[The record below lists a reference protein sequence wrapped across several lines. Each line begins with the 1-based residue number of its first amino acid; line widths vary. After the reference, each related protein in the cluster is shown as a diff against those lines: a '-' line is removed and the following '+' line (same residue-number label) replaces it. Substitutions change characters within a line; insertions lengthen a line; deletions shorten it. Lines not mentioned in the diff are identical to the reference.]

1 MNRTSTILAL
11 LAVTLVGCDE
21 SSQLVKP
28 GDVPITPTLARPG
41 ETAAKPAKPKVPA
54 TAATATAPGRDK
66 AQPPAA
72 KTKPAVRASLLP
84 RPLTSTAPPARQKTL
99 TQTDPNLLRAPS
111 RQTRKIPSKPRDP
124 APAQAQTPAPASVGG
139 DKPAVRQRRLDNPPA
154 RPIELTA
161 LGEDTPQR
169 PTLSTPTI
177 AASLDRVEAKDDQ
190 PADIKPKPASL
201 QTKTHAPRLA
211 PIAVEEQF
219 EEDLAGYPGQADGSV
234 DPQDLPQGD
243 VAPEADETSPW
254 NLEKIRE
261 DKQEQTAAQA
271 VAKREIDELD
281 VAPPEPDEP
290 IVMNQAKV
298 VAGLTLQVNNRYI
311 NADEILA
318 ALHQS
323 LLKIPKRIS
332 REDFSRQAGRLINRQ
347 ITYQI
352 QQVLV
357 SEEANRYLEEGAKE
371 QIKME
376 MAETLRDMI
385 ARSGGS
391 EEKLK
396 QKCRQEGTTLLDIL
410 KAQRMNLTVSV
421 YLRSKFYPVVV
432 VNRRMLWNYY
442 RKNRSEFV
450 SPKKV
455 QMQIIAAPWRAFVP
469 VGDKQATPEEQDEA
483 RSEARELIQDAWR
496 ELQSGKDFGDVARRL
511 SRGVRAKHGG
521 LWPMMSAGNFRN
533 AQVESVAFA
542 LAQGRYSKVIEAPSG
557 FYIVK
562 AKDIVQGKEV
572 PFEQAQ
578 EEIEQK
584 LRMEQFID
592 LRANYMKD
600 LYDRATIGDIQSFLI
615 LTVDRAV
622 QKYYR

>member
-1 MNRTSTILAL
+1 MNRTSIILAL

-21 SSQLVKP
+21 PSQLAKS
-28 GDVPITPTLARPG
+28 GDVPVTPTLARPG
-41 ETAAKPAKPKVPA
+41 ETVGRPAKPKVPA
-54 TAATATAPGRDK
+54 KVAPATAPGRDK

-72 KTKPAVRASLLP
+72 DTKPAVRASLLP
-84 RPLTSTAPPARQKTL
+84 RPLTSTAPQAGLARQKTL
-99 TQTDPNLLRAPS
+99 TQTDPNLLTAPP

-177 AASLDRVEAKDDQ
+177 ATSLDQARDDE
-190 PADIKPKPASL
+190 PAAVKPTSP

-211 PIAVEEQF
+211 PIEPDEQF
-219 EEDLAGYPGQADGSV
+219 EEDLAGYPDQADAAFE
-234 DPQDLPQGD
+234 PQDLPQPD

-254 NLEKIRE
+254 NLDQVRTVE
-261 DKQEQTAAQA
+261 QEQTAAQA
-271 VAKREIDELD
+271 AAKREIDELD
-281 VAPPEPDEP
+281 VAPARPDEP

-298 VAGLTLQVNNRYI
+298 VAGLTLQVNNKYI

-323 LLKIPKRIS
+323 LLKIPKQVS
-332 REDFSRQAGRLINRQ
+332 QEDFSRQAGRLINRQ

-357 SEEANRYLEEGAKE
+357 GDEAKRYLEEGAKE

-396 QKCRQEGTTLLDIL
+396 QQCRREGTTLLDIL

-421 YLRSKFYPVVV
+421 YLRSKFYPAIV
-432 VNRRMLWNYY
+432 VNRRMLWKYY
-442 RKNRSEFV
+442 RKNRSEFI

-455 QMQIIAAPWRAFVP
+455 QMQLIAAPWQAFVSA
-469 VGDKQATPEEQDEA
+469 GGKQATPEEQDEA
-483 RSEARELIQDAWR
+483 RSEARELIQEAWR

-600 LYDRATIGDIQSFLI
+600 LYDRATIGNTQGFLI